1 MKQKYSSANT
11 SINKLGRLYRI
22 VGEQLTTEDV
32 PTILDFGAGKY
43 RKGTEY
49 LREKGF
55 TVDSYEPS
63 LGDSKPTGKY
73 KAILLSNVLNVI
85 EEDEIILDILR
96 QCKYMLDDE
105 YSGVL
110 ITVYEGDK
118 TGKGKPSKD
127 DCYQRNMKTKDYTKL
142 MLKVFDTI
150 EIEDN
155 VIGLQ

>member
-22 VGEQLTTEDV
+22 VGEQLTTKDV
-32 PTILDFGAGKY
+32 PTVLDFGAGKY

-49 LREKGF
+49 LKEKGF

-73 KAILLSNVLNVI
+73 RAILLSNVLNVI
-85 EEDEIILDILR
+85 AEDEIILDILK
-96 QCKYMLDDE
+96 QCKDMLVDE
-105 YSGVL
+105 NSAVL

-118 TGKGKPSKD
+118 TGKGKPSKE
-127 DCYQRNMKTKDYTKL
+127 DCYRRNMKTKDYTEL
-142 MLKVFDTI
+142 LSKVFDSIHI
-150 EIEDN
+150 EQN
-155 VIGLQ
+155 VLALQ